1 MVWLRLQLQ
10 GRGNCNGN
18 EYLPKN
24 MAQPHTIQI
33 DASESADFELLRSHQ
48 WYNDGCY
55 CCVFTSHGGG
65 GSVGRLQC
73 SPEVDADLN
82 LNDQNR
88 LKTRE
93 MIPCRGP
100 RQNLL

>member
-1 MVWLRLQLQ
+1 MMGWMR
-10 GRGNCNGN
+10 GRGNGN

-55 CCVFTSHGGG
+55 CCVFTMAEAL
-65 GSVGRLQC
+65 GRLH
-73 SPEVDADLN
+73 ALWRWMRDLN
-82 LNDQNR
+82 
-88 LKTRE
+88 E
-93 MIPCRGP
+93 SE
-100 RQNLL
+100 